1 MIPAVWPPVSFALS
15 ACGTRVLWRYATSR
29 GLYDR
34 PNDRSSHTVLTP
46 RLGGIAV
53 AVATLVGWTGV
64 TASADTAVAP
74 AMHIALGGAVAALV
88 GLVDDLRDVS
98 PPVKLAG
105 EILAASVPLLLWYPA
120 LTFVAQLIVAV
131 WLLSYLNFFN
141 FMDGSDG
148 LAGGV
153 AVLTALGLWVLA
165 IEVRAESAQW
175 MALVTAA
182 AAAGFLVFNFPP
194 ASMFMGD
201 TGSLFLGYTL
211 GVLAVAV
218 WLAGASIVSTGLILS
233 PFIFDAGFTL
243 AVRVSNREAIWRA
256 HRSHLYQRLLRSGAS
271 HLRVAALYWC
281 WSFVSIVLG
290 YAWSHS
296 SIQARPW
303 LALLSLIPGSVLF
316 VYVRRRERQTV
327 QQGAIEV
334 G

>member
-1 MIPAVWPPVSFALS
+1 MIPAVWPPVSFTLGAI
-15 ACGTRVLWRYATSR
+15 GTLVLRRYATSR
-29 GLYDR
+29 SLYDR
-34 PNDRSSHTVLTP
+34 PNHRSSHTVPTP

-53 AVATLVGWTGV
+53 ALATLVGWAGV
-64 TASADTAVAP
+64 TASSDAAVVP
-74 AMHIALGGAVAALV
+74 ATLIALGGAIAALV
-88 GLVDDLRDVS
+88 GLVDDVRGIS

-105 EILAASVPLLLWYPA
+105 EIFAVSVPLLLWSPA
-120 LTFVAQLIVAV
+120 LTFVAQLMVAV
-131 WLLSYLNFFN
+131 WLLTYVNFFN

-153 AVLTALGLWVLA
+153 AVLTALGLWLLA
-165 IEVRAESAQW
+165 VDAGAESAQW
-175 MALVTAA
+175 MAMVAAA

-218 WLAGASIVSTGLILS
+218 CVAGASIVSTGLVLS

-243 AVRVSNREAIWRA
+243 AVRVSNREGIWRA
-256 HRSHLYQRLLRSGAS
+256 HRSHLYQRLLKSGAS
-271 HLRVAALYWC
+271 HLRVAVLYCC
-281 WSFVSIVLG
+281 WSVVSIALG
-290 YAWSHS
+290 YVWSHS

-303 LALLSLIPGSVLF
+303 VVLLSLIPGSVLF

-327 QQGAIEV
+327 KQVAI
-334 G
+334 